1 MLRAPRQVSGVHGR
15 ADARECLRVRA
26 AGRVAVRWL
35 GTVEATWRLSHGS
48 PRDVQATVEA
58 QGRPSRQSVFGAT
71 AVELAPP
78 EPTSDLP
85 PAAWARVRAI
95 TEGCPPQ
102 RWLKGFL

>member
-1 MLRAPRQVSGVHGR
+1 MLRAPCLVSGIHGR

-26 AGRVAVRWL
+26 TERIAARWL

-48 PRDVQATVEA
+48 LREVQVTVEA
-58 QGRPSRQSVFGAT
+58 RGRPSRQSVFGAT

-102 RWLKGFL
+102 RWSKGFL